1 MRRAITLFILLCTI
15 TVGWSQIQKH
25 DSWSY
30 EVSKKEVKKGETVDL
45 IFRVTIDQD
54 WYMYSSDFSP
64 EVGPTVTTFKFEKH
78 PSYQLIGG
86 IKAIKPKVKY
96 DSIFEGEVKYFV
108 GTALFRQTVKVL
120 DANIKVKGASD
131 FQVCSNIN
139 GQCIPGNAEFTFDK
153 SLIKV
158 IAQVDDKKDD
168 TKKGATEKP
177 KEEEKQVAENKED
190 TDKKDDEKVDD
201 KKEGDKEESV
211 AKAKTPKTENNDQDN
226 TLSTKDK
233 GSKENAQDNKEG
245 SSTGSLIGLFVLA
258 FGGGLLA
265 LLTPCVFP
273 MIPMTV
279 TFFTKQSKTKAEGR
293 KKAIVYGVSIVSILT
308 IIGSIVTIV
317 FGVAFANWL
326 STHWLPNLIFFAV
339 FFIFALSFLGMFEI
353 VLPSSW
359 VNKMD
364 RKADQGGYGGV
375 FFMAFTLV
383 LVSFSC
389 TGPILGSAM
398 LELSRE
404 GQVVEP
410 IVGMLGFSLAIAL
423 PFTLFAFFPS
433 WLNSL
438 PKSGGWLN
446 NVKVVL
452 GFAELALALKF
463 LSIIDQVYHFNL
475 LNRDVYLAFWIVIFA
490 MIGFYLLGKIRM
502 PHDSPVEKVTVPKA
516 ILSVITFSF
525 VVYMI
530 PGMFGAPLPALA
542 GYLPP
547 QTTQSFDMHRVNR
560 KLEQSERKLEL
571 LVEAIKK
578 GNVNLASNSTS
589 NKGDGVDFSKVKYSG
604 KFHLPHDLKGFFDYK
619 EALAYAKKV
628 NKPIFIDFTGHGCV
642 NCRKMEEK
650 VWAAPP
656 VLTRL
661 EEKYVVVALYVDDK
675 TTLPE
680 SEWYTSKEDNKVKK
694 SIGAQNFDFQ
704 VTKFNGN
711 AQPYYCLINPH
722 TEELLVT
729 RKPSYDPDVDK
740 FVKFLDE
747 GLKNFK
753 AQSKKGEKKIA
764 TN

>member
-1 MRRAITLFILLCTI
+1 MKKVSPLFIFLFMT

-25 DSWSY
+25 DSWAY
-30 EVSKKEVKKGETVDL
+30 EVSKKEVKTGETVDL

-64 EVGPTVTTFKFEKH
+64 EVGPTVTTFKFDPH
-78 PSYQLIGG
+78 PSYQLVGG
-86 IKAIKPKVKY
+86 LKAIKPKVKY

-108 GTALFRQTVKVL
+108 GTALFRQTVKIL
-120 DANIKVKGASD
+120 DANIKVKGSSD
-131 FQVCSNIN
+131 FQVCSNVN
-139 GQCIPGNAEFTFDK
+139 GQCIPGTANFTFDK

-158 IAQVDDKKDD
+158 IAANTQTKPGE
-168 TKKGATEKP
+168 KKGTTEKP
-177 KEEEKQVAENKED
+177 KEEEKQVTQNEEDPTKDNKND
-190 TDKKDDEKVDD
+190 DKKSEEASDDEKDNTGEKVTR
-201 KKEGDKEESV
+201 
-211 AKAKTPKTENNDQDN
+211 AKTPKTENTDQGE
-226 TLSTKDK
+226 TLAVKDK
-233 GSKENAQDNKEG
+233 QESEKESKR
-245 SSTGSLIGLFVLA
+245 SLLGWFLLA
-258 FGGGLLA
+258 FGGGIA
-265 LLTPCVFP
+265 AVFMPCVFP

-293 KKAIVYGVSIVSILT
+293 KKAMIYGLSIVGILT
-308 IIGSIVTIV
+308 FIGSVFTIV
-317 FGVAFANWL
+317 FGIAFANWL

-339 FFIFALSFLGMFEI
+339 FFMFALSFLGMFEI

-364 RKADQGGYGGV
+364 RKADQGGYGGI

-404 GQVVEP
+404 GQIVEP
-410 IVGMLGFSLAIAL
+410 IVAMFGFSLALAL

-446 NVKVVL
+446 NVKVIL

-463 LSIIDQVYHFNL
+463 LSIIDQVYNFNL
-475 LNRDVYLAFWIVIFA
+475 LGRDVYLAFWIVIFS
-490 MIGFYLLGKIRM
+490 MIGFYLLGKIKM
-502 PHDSPVEKVTVPKA
+502 PHDSPVDKVSVPKA
-516 ILSVITFSF
+516 ILSILVFSF
-525 VVYMI
+525 VVYLI

-547 QTTQSFDMHRVNR
+547 QTTQPFDMHRVNR
-560 KLEQSERKLEL
+560 KLEQNERKLEL
-571 LVEAIKK
+571 LVDAIKK
-578 GNVNLASNSTS
+578 GDVNLASNNEPRVTS
-589 NKGDGVDFSKVKYSG
+589 EVDFSKVKYHS

-661 EEKYVVVALYVDDK
+661 EEKYVVVALYVDDR

-694 SIGAQNFDFQ
+694 TIGAQNFDFQ

-711 AQPYYCLINPH
+711 AQPYYCLVNPY
-722 TEELLVT
+722 TQELLVN
-729 RKPSYDPDVDK
+729 RKPSYDPNVDK
-740 FVKFLDE
+740 FVKFLDV

-753 AQSKKGEKKIA
+753 AQSKKEDKAIA
-764 TN
+764 TK

>member
-1 MRRAITLFILLCTI
+1 MKRAITLFILLLTV
-15 TVGWSQIQKH
+15 TVGWGQIQKH
-25 DSWSY
+25 DSWAY
-30 EVSKKEVKKGETVDL
+30 EVSKKEVKTGETVDL

-78 PSYQLIGG
+78 PSYQLVGKV
-86 IKAIKPKVKY
+86 KAIKPKVKY

-108 GTALFRQTVKVL
+108 GTALFRQTIKVL
-120 DANIKVKGASD
+120 DANVKVKGSSD
-131 FQVCSNIN
+131 FQVCSNVN
-139 GQCIPGNAEFTFDK
+139 GQCIPGSAEFTFDK

-158 IAQVDDKKDD
+158 IAARQDNKKEDS
-168 TKKGATEKP
+168 TKP
-177 KEEEKQVAENKED
+177 KEEEKQVAENKEETKD
-190 TDKKDDEKVDD
+190 KDKNDEKADNKKD
-201 KKEGDKEESV
+201 EGKEETV
-211 AKAKTPKTENNDQDN
+211 AKAKT
-226 TLSTKDK
+226 
-233 GSKENAQDNKEG
+233 SKIEDNKPGENL
-245 SSTGSLIGLFVLA
+245 TANTEKTAEKTDTNKDDKRSLLGWFILA
-258 FGGGLLA
+258 FGGGILA
-265 LLTPCVFP
+265 VFMPCVFP

-293 KKAIVYGVSIVSILT
+293 KKAIIYGLSIVGILT
-308 IIGSIVTIV
+308 FIGSVFTIA
-317 FGVAFANWL
+317 FGIAFANWL
-326 STHWLPNLIFFAV
+326 STHWLPNLIFFVV
-339 FFIFALSFLGMFEI
+339 FFLFALSFLGMFEI

-359 VNKMD
+359 VNKID
-364 RKADQGGYGGV
+364 RKADQGGYVGI

-389 TGPILGSAM
+389 TGPILGTAM
-398 LELSRE
+398 LDLSRE
-404 GQVVEP
+404 GQIVEP
-410 IVGMLGFSLAIAL
+410 IVAMFGFSLALAL

-438 PKSGGWLN
+438 PQSGGWLN
-446 NVKVVL
+446 NIKVIL

-463 LSIIDQVYHFNL
+463 LSIIDQVYGFNL
-475 LNRDVYLAFWIVIFA
+475 LSRDVYLAFWIVIFS

-502 PHDSPVEKVTVPKA
+502 PHDSPVEKVSVPKA
-516 ILSVITFSF
+516 ILSVLVFSF
-525 VVYMI
+525 VVYLI

-547 QTTQSFDMHRVNR
+547 QTTQPFDMHRVNR
-560 KLEQSERKLEL
+560 KLEQNERKLEY
-571 LVEAIKK
+571 LVDALKK
-578 GNVNLASNSTS
+578 GNVNLASNENKNS
-589 NKGDGVDFSKVKYSG
+589 NDELDFSKVKYHD

-656 VLTRL
+656 VLSRL
-661 EEKYVVVALYVDDK
+661 EEKYVVVALYVDDR

-680 SEWYTSKEDNKVKK
+680 SAWYTSKEDNKVKK
-694 SIGAQNFDFQ
+694 TIGAQNFDFQ

-711 AQPYYCLINPH
+711 AQPYYCLVNPH
-722 TEELLVT
+722 TQELLVT
-729 RKPSYDPDVDK
+729 RKPSYDPNVKK

-753 AQSKKGEKKIA
+753 EQSKKGDKAIA
-764 TN
+764 TK

>member
-1 MRRAITLFILLCTI
+1 MKKAITLFILLCI
-15 TVGWSQIQKH
+15 VTVGWGQIQKH

-30 EVSKKEVKKGETVDL
+30 EVSKKEVKKGETIDL
-45 IFRVTIDQD
+45 IFRVAIDQD
-54 WYMYSSDFSP
+54 WYMYSSDFSAD
-64 EVGPTVTTFKFEKH
+64 VGPTVTTFKFTKH
-78 PSYQLIGG
+78 PSYQLVGS

-108 GTALFRQTVKVL
+108 GTALFRQTIKVL
-120 DANIKVKGASD
+120 DANIQVKGSSD
-131 FQVCSNIN
+131 FQVCSNVN

-153 SLIKV
+153 KMINV
-158 IAQVDDKKDD
+158 IATKTEKKSDAKTDKDKNTEKNLAENKKDD
-168 TKKGATEKP
+168 KNEENADNTKD
-177 KEEEKQVAENKED
+177 EEKEKLAQNKTPE
-190 TDKKDDEKVDD
+190 TKET
-201 KKEGDKEESV
+201 KKEGVTVAKGENTEGKKEKKKEEKSY
-211 AKAKTPKTENNDQDN
+211 
-226 TLSTKDK
+226 
-233 GSKENAQDNKEG
+233 
-245 SSTGSLIGLFVLA
+245 SSLLGLFILA

-265 LLTPCVFP
+265 LVTPCVFP

-279 TFFTKQSKTKAEGR
+279 TFFTKQSKTKVEGQ
-293 KKAIVYGVSIVSILT
+293 KKAIVYGLSIVGILT
-308 IIGSIVTIV
+308 IIGSLVTIV

-433 WLNSL
+433 WLQSL

-452 GFAELALALKF
+452 GFLELALALKF
-463 LSIIDQVYHFNL
+463 LSIIDQVYHLDL
-475 LNRDVYLAFWIVIFA
+475 LGRDVYLAFWIVIFS
-490 MIGFYLLGKIRM
+490 MIGFYLLGKLRM
-502 PHDSPVEKVTVPKA
+502 PHDSPVEKISVPKA
-516 ILSVITFSF
+516 VLAVITFSF
-525 VVYMI
+525 VVYLI

-547 QTTQSFDMHRVNR
+547 QTTQPFDMHRVNR
-560 KLEQSERKLEL
+560 KLEQNERKLEY
-571 LVEAIKK
+571 LVDALKK
-578 GNVNLASNSTS
+578 GNMNLASDN
-589 NKGDGVDFSKVKYSG
+589 NKTGGKTVDFSKVKYSD
-604 KFHLPHDLKGFFDYK
+604 KFHLPHGLKGFFDYK
-619 EALAYAKKV
+619 EALAYAKQV

-650 VWAAPP
+650 VWAASP
-656 VLTRL
+656 VLKRL
-661 EEKYVVVALYVDDK
+661 EEDYVVVALYVDDK
-675 TTLPE
+675 SDLPE

-694 SIGAQNFDFQ
+694 TIGAQNFDFQ

-711 AQPYYCLINPH
+711 AQPYYCLVNPH
-722 TEELLVT
+722 NQELLVT

-753 AQSKKGEKKIA
+753 SQSKGDKSIA
-764 TN
+764 SK